1 MNQHVTEYYWWLI
14 INEVVEEVV
23 ETDSDISSEYGE
35 ITDDI
40 VF

>member
-23 ETDSDISSEYGE
+23 ETDSDDMSEYGE